1 MALWVLRGGGR
12 GVGST
17 RRGLREKMAP
27 GPAGGGG
34 DSASRR
40 RGPRAGGR
48 PVRAGAQTWG
58 RHWTRRRPAVLPA
71 PPPTVRFLP
80 GTLRQHLLRG
90 PVPAS
95 HQGPGVL
102 PSELVTRFLPGRPG
116 LRLDCFMVRYEKS
129 TVYWKNLLKKLGC
142 TGICGW
148 QGWMAGPPERPGV
161 PPGSPEHTM
170 RALVREPGGLGPRSP
185 VPPYRDSPSEPRF
198 SPP

>member
-1 MALWVLRGGGR
+1 MGTALN
-12 GVGST
+12 
-17 RRGLREKMAP
+17 E
-27 GPAGGGG
+27 
-34 DSASRR
+34 
-40 RGPRAGGR
+40 
-48 PVRAGAQTWG
+48 
-58 RHWTRRRPAVLPA
+58 A
-71 PPPTVRFLP
+71 PPGCPPTPTPTPASLLSFQPRPPVRFLP
-80 GTLRQHLLRG
+80 GTLSTFSGGLSPPPSQT
-90 PVPAS
+90 PPP

-102 PSELVTRFLPGRPG
+102 PSELVTRSLPGRPG
-116 LRLDCFMVRYEKS
+116 LRLDCSMVRYEKS